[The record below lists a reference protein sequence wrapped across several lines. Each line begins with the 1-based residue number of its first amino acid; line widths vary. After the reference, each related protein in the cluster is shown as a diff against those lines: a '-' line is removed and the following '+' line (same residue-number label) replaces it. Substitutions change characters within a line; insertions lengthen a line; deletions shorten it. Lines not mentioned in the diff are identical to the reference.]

1 MGNIYLTAAEAA
13 LYTNNQAKAAEYVNV
28 IRKRAA
34 LANREMAMTV
44 TPSQVTVDFLLKERA
59 GEHWRW
65 YDLKRMGKLTK
76 QYFQSTNQVVSVD
89 FTDGT

>member
-1 MGNIYLTAAEAA
+1 
-13 LYTNNQAKAAEYVNV
+13 
-28 IRKRAA
+28 
-34 LANREMAMTV
+34 MTV

-59 GEHWRW
+59 RELTGEHWRW

-89 FTDGT
+89 FTDGKHVVRPIPQSFLDAIDNEGEYRTNGY

>member
-1 MGNIYLTAAEAA
+1 MS
-13 LYTNNQAKAAEYVNV
+13 
-28 IRKRAA
+28 
-34 LANREMAMTV
+34 MTV

-59 GEHWRW
+59 RELTGEHWRW

-89 FTDGT
+89 FTDGKHVVRPIPQSFLDAIDNEGEYRTNGY